1 MIAATCTTDVNS
13 KIHKQLQP
21 TSCSLDSQNTSDSC
35 QPQNTFAWQLVIQ
48 TFKEY
53 TSKRVGLG
61 HRIKIK
67 WGTHR
72 FYLKSVLLH
81 TIATFYGTSL
91 FSLIPSAYK
100 WSSTQLV
107 KCLHCTQRGQVSI
120 SGILKK
126 AGKRDP
132 CLKAEEAIDNQCWQ

>member
-53 TSKRVGLG
+53 TSKRVCLG

-67 WGTHR
+67 WGTHC
-72 FYLKSVLLH
+72 FYLKSGFITHHSYFLWNQ
-81 TIATFYGTSL
+81 
-91 FSLIPSAYK
+91 LIQSY
-100 WSSTQLV
+100 SF
-107 KCLHCTQRGQVSI
+107 CLQMVFNSVGQVPSLH
-120 SGILKK
+120 SKGPSFNLRHFEE
-126 AGKRDP
+126 GWERDP